1 MVFLILFSLASCA
14 QSEFVNLDVFV
25 LRLNEARGETQLSL
39 TDFCTTEENSGGSV
53 KECEV
58 IQGQSRAL
66 IRLFCDEQKRVYECR
81 VIILKGGNDLKKE
94 TLTKENKQFFISL
107 CCDVYSSYS
116 GKSRSAAT
124 EKTDSLF
131 PNGDFPSAA
140 EKNETDGKILLTV
153 LQNDVC
159 IDFSV
164 VNGWLKQIESTVKPE
179 SKIGFGE
186 QTQIRQETVPLR

>member
-1 MVFLILFSLASCA
+1 MFSFSSCS
-14 QSEFVNLDVFV
+14 QSEFINADVFV
-25 LRLNEARGETQLSL
+25 TRFNTARGQASLLL
-39 TDFCTTEENSGGSV
+39 TDFSSVEENSGGSV

-94 TLTKENKQFFISL
+94 TLTKENKEFFILL
-107 CCDVYSSYS
+107 CGDVYSSFS
-116 GKSRSAAT
+116 GKSKTAAE
-124 EKTDSLF
+124 EKTELLF
-131 PNGDFPSAA
+131 PNSDFPSAA